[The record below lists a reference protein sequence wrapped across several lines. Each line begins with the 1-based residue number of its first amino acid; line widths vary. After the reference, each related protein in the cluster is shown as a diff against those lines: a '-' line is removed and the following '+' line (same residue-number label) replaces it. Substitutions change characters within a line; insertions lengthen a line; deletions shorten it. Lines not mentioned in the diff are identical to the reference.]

1 MEFFQIIPLGFRN
14 AVQTKLEMKII
25 AQLIPKNAKIPF
37 RPAQEMDPPKWCD
50 CLVKPKEK
58 GEKKVTW
65 WGPFSAVWDRPI

>member
-37 RPAQEMDPPKWCD
+37 RPAQEMDPPSGVIA
-50 CLVKPKEK
+50 L
-58 GEKKVTW
+58 
-65 WGPFSAVWDRPI
+65 